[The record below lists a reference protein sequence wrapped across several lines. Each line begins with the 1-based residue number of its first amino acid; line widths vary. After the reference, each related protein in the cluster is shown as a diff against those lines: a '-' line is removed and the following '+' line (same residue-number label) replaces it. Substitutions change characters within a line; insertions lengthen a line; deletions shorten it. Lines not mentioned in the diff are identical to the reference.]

1 MDRETEAIA
10 FAAGIGGA
18 LALGMALIPFRGLT
32 PAANF
37 TFAFMALTIAI
48 AEWGGRRAAIATAL
62 TAALSLDFFL
72 TEPYM
77 KLTISGKDDV
87 IAFLGLG
94 ACGLIAA
101 AFGVG
106 RERRRAGLRHLS
118 LVRQSLRHIEEGGPA
133 DSAAYEALEAARAVL
148 PVSALLVRDSRGGVL
163 VATPGAAV
171 RPSPAT
177 VLRAETLQAEG
188 HPEEGLGRQG
198 RPLPTE
204 GGRLP
209 LIVARREVGSLELW
223 GTGAPATPEERR
235 TLTDLARSIAARV
248 ALAAAI
254 LGP

>member
-10 FAAGIGGA
+10 IAAGVGGA
-18 LALGMALIPFRGLT
+18 LALGIALIPFRGMT

-37 TFAFMALTIAI
+37 TFVFMALTIAI
-48 AEWGGRRAAIATAL
+48 AEWGGRRAAVATAL

-77 KLTISGKDDV
+77 KLTIAGKDDL

-94 ACGLIAA
+94 ICGLIAA

-118 LVRQSLRHIEEGGPA
+118 LVHQSLRHIEEGGPA
-133 DSAAYEALEAARAVL
+133 DSAVSEALDAARAVL
-148 PVSALLVRDSRGGVL
+148 PVSALLVRDARGGVL
-163 VATPGAAV
+163 VASPGASA
-171 RPSPAT
+171 RPRPVTA
-177 VLRAETLQAEG
+177 LHADTLLAEG
-188 HPEEGLGRQG
+188 DKEQALGRRG
-198 RPLPTE
+198 RPLPAE

-223 GTGAPATPEERR
+223 GTGSPASPEDRR
-235 TLTDLARSIAARV
+235 TLTDLARSIAVRV
-248 ALAAAI
+248 ALAAQ
-254 LGP
+254 

>member
-1 MDRETEAIA
+1 MDPETEAIA

-18 LALGMALIPFRGLT
+18 LTLGMALIPFRGLT

-37 TFAFMALTIAI
+37 TFVFMALTIAI

-77 KLTISGKDDV
+77 KLTIAGKDDI

-94 ACGLIAA
+94 LCGLIAA

-106 RERRRAGLRHLS
+106 RERRRMGLRHLS
-118 LVRQSLRHIEEGGPA
+118 LVRQSLRHLEEGGPA
-133 DSAAYEALEAARAVL
+133 DLAVSEALEAARAVL
-148 PVSALLVRDSRGGVL
+148 PVSALVVRDAHGTVL
-163 VATPGAAV
+163 VASPGASA
-171 RPSPAT
+171 RPAPAK
-177 VLRAETLQAEG
+177 VLRADTLLAEDSV
-188 HPEEGLGRQG
+188 EVLGRQG
-198 RPLPTE
+198 PPLPAE

-209 LIVARREVGSLELW
+209 LVAGRRTIGSLELW
-223 GTGAPATPEERR
+223 GTGSPASPEERR

-248 ALAAAI
+248 ALANLA
-254 LGP
+254 